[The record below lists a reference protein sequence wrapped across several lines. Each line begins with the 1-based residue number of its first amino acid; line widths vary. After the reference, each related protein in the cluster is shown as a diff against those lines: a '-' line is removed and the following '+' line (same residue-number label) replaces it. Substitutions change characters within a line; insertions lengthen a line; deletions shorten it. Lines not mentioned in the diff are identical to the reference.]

1 MKWPASRG
9 TRLET
14 TRCGVIGDT
23 HSERYDDPRPLAPTR
38 FPHARPYLATP
49 RPRPVEDEPT
59 LPNEPEG
66 DIPIPKIRDPHEN
79 EKDDI
84 PYIEPTEPGITPF
97 EPPQKLPV
105 R

>member
-1 MKWPASRG
+1 M
-9 TRLET
+9 LQ
-14 TRCGVIGDT
+14 DN
-23 HSERYDDPRPLAPTR
+23 
-38 FPHARPYLATP
+38 LATSNLRMATRHLTAP

-59 LPNEPEG
+59 LPSEPEG

-79 EKDDI
+79 DEDGT
-84 PYIEPTEPGITPF
+84 PFIEPPETDITPF